1 MFSALDII
9 CVQINAYNLGVE
21 KRRVA
26 VVSEIVRVANTIE
39 TEDSFVWDQVTD
51 SFENKASHV
60 LEKGSNVLEDIKRTR
75 GWSNEDLRADLNR
88 RMLFLDSLIAK
99 GIRDYE
105 SVAQWINSYYKD
117 PEKVLSDLSS

>member
-1 MFSALDII
+1 
-9 CVQINAYNLGVE
+9 
-21 KRRVA
+21 
-26 VVSEIVRVANTIE
+26 VANTIE

-105 SVAQWINSYYKD
+105 SVAQWINLYYKD